1 MITKTISLPV
11 IQGKEKPT
19 SKSRIGKSHD
29 KHDGKCPDPT
39 CGEKIS
45 HNHWTSEG
53 CLGCIKD
60 YFESLFPLEKKIAG
74 LKIQGE
80 EIGTN
85 TKQFLLML
93 SNLTPAIA
101 MSEIL
106 KPLHVDSF
114 VASPLAI
121 SAMHLA
127 NRGTDKLHKLGLTS
141 LSSVGVIALQR
152 FMGLPRLLIRPI
164 MALAVFFIEK
174 NGKEKH
180 VHTEDCKHEEH
191 EHEKEHKNVHE
202 HNEKAEW
209 LKLLKLQGQ
218 INTVPSIVNFGIS
231 KLREMNESN
240 GSLLGKFTS
249 HIGISALQILGLS
262 GGFLGVGK
270 LIDNILLKLNFVT
283 SDELAM
289 RAEGAV
295 CACCGAPVCVAET
308 ASESAAIVSS
318 DGYSVAA

>member
-1 MITKTISLPV
+1 MITKTTSLPV
-11 IQGKEKPT
+11 IQGREKLVL
-19 SKSRIGKSHD
+19 KGKVGKHHD
-29 KHDGKCPDPT
+29 KHDGECTEPT
-39 CGEKIS
+39 CGEKTS

-74 LKIQGE
+74 LKVQGE

-85 TKQFLLML
+85 AKQFLLMV

-141 LSSVGVIALQR
+141 LSSVGLIAMQK

-180 VHTEDCKHEEH
+180 VHTKDCKHEDHEHH
-191 EHEKEHKNVHE
+191 EHEKEHNNVHK

-218 INTVPSIVNFGIS
+218 INTVPSIVNFGIG
-231 KLREMNESN
+231 KLKEMNESN
-240 GSLLGKFTS
+240 ESLLGKFTS

-283 SDELAM
+283 ADELAM

-308 ASESAAIVSS
+308 ASESAAIVS
-318 DGYSVAA
+318 GG

>member
-1 MITKTISLPV
+1 MITKVTTQTVVPR
-11 IQGKEKPT
+11 KETT
-19 SKSRIGKSHD
+19 SPKAKKAPHYH
-29 KHDGKCPDPT
+29 KECPDPT
-39 CGEKIS
+39 CQIPDN
-45 HNHWTSEG
+45 HNHWTTEG

-60 YFESLFPLEKKIAG
+60 YFESLFPLEQKIAE

-85 TKQFLLML
+85 TKQFLLMV

-106 KPLHVDSF
+106 KPFHVDSF

-127 NRGTDKLHKLGLTS
+127 NRGTDKLHKLGFTS
-141 LSSVGVIALQR
+141 LSSIVLIAMQK
-152 FMGLPRLLIRPI
+152 FMGLPRTLIRPI

-174 NGKEKH
+174 NGKKEKH
-180 VHTEDCKHEEH
+180 VHSEDCKH
-191 EHEKEHKNVHE
+191 EHEKEHKEIHS
-202 HNEKAEW
+202 HNEKKEEW

-231 KLREMNESN
+231 KLREINESN
-240 GSLLGKFTS
+240 ESLLGKFAS

-262 GGFLGVGK
+262 GGFLGIGK
-270 LIDNILLKLNFVT
+270 LIDKLLLKLNFIT

-308 ASESAAIVSS
+308 ASESAAIVS
-318 DGYSVAA
+318 GG